1 MALHDLTPQLR
12 TRLGRV
18 ERLVGVFLLLALAL
32 ILAGFIYFLWHTAE
46 TRGWFRT
53 RVPYYTYVADATGLR
68 VKTPVMMMG
77 FKIGE
82 VTRVDP
88 TEMTEW
94 FLTHR
99 FNVYISFDVL
109 EPYFGYIWTDSRVRI
124 GAGDILGTRSLEVTR
139 GSEGEAT
146 VKLGDPIRLLSDDF
160 LSDDSITNR
169 TFIPLEQVRA
179 KGGGFWLKADEAPPL
194 QQRLTDIATAVN
206 DALPG
211 VFALT
216 NELTVALANMTNVTG
231 RLGGIM
237 PQVDAAMGDLR
248 VLMAEV
254 RPAVQRP
261 GGLGDLLLPTNLN
274 TQLTLTL
281 SNLNPGSGPINQTLS
296 NLNSR
301 MTDVGVTLSNVNQQL
316 SANTNL
322 LADANQLTR
331 SVSSLAVTLETLF
344 KRHWLFR
351 SAYRTN
357 QPAESRS
364 PRERPV
370 NPPRDLRRF

>member
-18 ERLVGVFLLLALAL
+18 ERLVGVFLLLTLAL
-32 ILAGFIYFLWHTAE
+32 MLAGFIYFLWHTAE

-68 VKTPVMMMG
+68 VGTPVMMMG

-82 VTRVDP
+82 VTRVEP
-88 TEMTEW
+88 TEMSEW

-99 FNVYISFDVL
+99 FNVFIGFDVV

-139 GSEGEAT
+139 GAEGEVT
-146 VKLGDPIRLLSDDF
+146 VKMGDPIQLLSADF
-160 LSDDSITNR
+160 LWDDSITNR
-169 TFIPLEQVRA
+169 TFLPLDEVNA
-179 KGGGFWLKADEAPPL
+179 KDGGFWLKADEAVPL
-194 QQRLTDIATAVN
+194 QQRLTDIANAVN

-248 VLMAEV
+248 VLMGEV

-301 MTDVGVTLSNVNQQL
+301 MADVGVTLSNVNQQL

>member
-18 ERLVGVFLLLALAL
+18 ERLVGVFLLLTLAL
-32 ILAGFIYFLWHTAE
+32 MLSGFIYFLWHTAE
-46 TRGWFRT
+46 ARGWFRI

-68 VKTPVMMMG
+68 VGTPVMMMG
-77 FKIGE
+77 FKIGD
-82 VTRVDP
+82 VTKVDQMP
-88 TEMTEW
+88 MDSW
-94 FLTHR
+94 YLTNR
-99 FNVYISFDVL
+99 FNVFIGFDVV

-124 GAGDILGTRSLEVTR
+124 GAGDLLGARSLEVTR
-139 GSEGEAT
+139 GVEGEVT
-146 VKLGDPIRLLSDDF
+146 VKLGDPIRQLSADF
-160 LSDDSITNR
+160 LYEDSITNR
-169 TFIPLEQVRA
+169 TFLPLDEIRA
-179 KGGGFWLKADEAPPL
+179 KDGGFWLKADEAAPL
-194 QQRLTDIATAVN
+194 QQRLTDIANAVN

-211 VFALT
+211 VFAMT
-216 NELTVALANMTNVTG
+216 NQLTVALANMTNVTG
-231 RLGGIM
+231 RIGGMM
-237 PQVDAAMGDLR
+237 PQVDAAMSDLR

-301 MTDVGVTLSNVNQQL
+301 MADVGVTLSNVNQQL

-364 PRERPV
+364 SRERPV